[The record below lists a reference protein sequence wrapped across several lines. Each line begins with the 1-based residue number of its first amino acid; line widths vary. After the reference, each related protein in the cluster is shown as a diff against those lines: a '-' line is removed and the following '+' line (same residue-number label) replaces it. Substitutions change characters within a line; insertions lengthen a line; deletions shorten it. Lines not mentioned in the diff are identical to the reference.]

1 MATSTEVDV
10 ALDAVAQ
17 LISDQ
22 REVLKKAKSN
32 AAIASAALAAVPTT
46 YADVVSTIQAYGT
59 TNAHEALAKARL
71 AKYTT
76 EFQALKAIADGVAG
90 ITP

>member
-22 REVLKKAKSN
+22 REVLKKAKAN
-32 AAIASAALAAVPTT
+32 AAIASAALAAVSTT

-76 EFQALKAIADGVAG
+76 EFNALKTVADAVAAIA
-90 ITP
+90 P

>member
-22 REVLKKAKSN
+22 REVLKKAKAN
-32 AAIASAALAAVPTT
+32 AAIASAALAAVSTT

-59 TNAHEALAKARL
+59 TTAHEALAKARL

-76 EFQALKAIADGVAG
+76 EFNALKTVADAVAAIA
-90 ITP
+90 P

>member
-32 AAIASAALAAVPTT
+32 AAIASAALAEVPTT

-59 TNAHEALAKARL
+59 ANAHEALAKARL

-76 EFQALKAIADGVAG
+76 EFTALKSVADAVAA